1 MRVRALALGLPL
13 LLLAMRPAAAYQLC
27 ADVYL
32 SIDLPQIVMNVG
44 GQTIAFPAGTST
56 PVQTCK
62 ETTASGVVKAGRWI
76 GDEKPC
82 DDTIAAGNTAQRSYF
97 VRWVNPGM
105 GSAQPAITCRIK

>member
-13 LLLAMRPAAAYQLC
+13 LLLAMRPASAYQLC
-27 ADVYL
+27 ADVFI
-32 SIDLPQIVMNVG
+32 SIDLPEIVMNVG
-44 GQTIAFPAGTST
+44 GQTIPFPAGRST

-82 DDTIAAGNTAQRSYF
+82 DDTIAAGNTAQKSYF